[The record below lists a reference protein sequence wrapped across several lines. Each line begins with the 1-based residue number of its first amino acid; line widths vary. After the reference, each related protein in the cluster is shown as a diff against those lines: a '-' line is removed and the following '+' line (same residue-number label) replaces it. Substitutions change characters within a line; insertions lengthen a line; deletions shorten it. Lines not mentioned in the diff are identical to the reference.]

1 MENFT
6 GVYRTY
12 YNSFGHL
19 PKIIKS
25 EVFLM
30 NGKEEGIRNEYNNLG
45 LIYRTSEC
53 VNGKLHGKQIT
64 YNYINDIP
72 TSECIFENNDIIE
85 EKHFNPHSG
94 KVIDHYKHK
103 YKYDKLRNR
112 TYYECISIE
121 L

>member
-6 GVYRTY
+6 GVHRSY

-25 EVFLM
+25 EVFML

-45 LIYRTSEC
+45 LIYRTSEF
-53 VNGKLHGKQIT
+53 VNGKIHGKQIT
-64 YNYINDIP
+64 YISEIP
-72 TSECIFENNDIIE
+72 AMERIFENDYKIE
-85 EKHFNPHSG
+85 EKHFNPHTG
-94 KVIDHYKHK
+94 KVIEHYK
-103 YKYDKLRNR
+103 YKYDKLKNR